1 MKRRTILS
9 LSLSLFLSLTLL
21 LCACSSPKPTTTT
34 KQPNVMDRITAAE
47 ARLTSL
53 ETTST
58 SNASK
63 IATLEKD
70 NKDTISQAS
79 INTAIDNANDAK
91 STATDALNKSKSL
104 ESSINDNQSKLLE
117 ANNTIESLR
126 STISTLQN
134 EIKELQTSVSKVQ
147 QAIATP
153 TPTPTST
160 STPTLN
166 KVEALLNGNAFTGQI
181 LLSYPAILIDGITQS
196 LNFTIKN
203 NTTSTISNIS
213 LALAFIFIDPTTNSP
228 VNVPNIDA
236 SLSTIGLSPVW
247 AKQTGSDMTMLIF
260 TTQSGSGIFGSIYD
274 FSQAPGNQSYTVNL
288 TLTSKTGD
296 IINKHY
302 NVYPILRLISYQ

>member
-1 MKRRTILS
+1 
-9 LSLSLFLSLTLL
+9 
-21 LCACSSPKPTTTT
+21 
-34 KQPNVMDRITAAE
+34 MDRMTAAE

-53 ETTST
+53 ENTST

-79 INTAIDNANDAK
+79 INTAIDNANAAK
-91 STATDALNKSKSL
+91 STATEALNKSKSL
-104 ESSINDNQSKLLE
+104 ESSISE
-117 ANNTIESLR
+117 ANNTIKSLQ

-153 TPTPTST
+153 TPTPTS
-160 STPTLN
+160 N
-166 KVEALLNGNAFTGQI
+166 KVEALLNGNPFTGQI
-181 LLSYPAILIDGITQS
+181 LLSYPAIPVDGVTQS

-213 LALAFIFIDPTTNSP
+213 LALAFIFIDPVTNSP

-247 AKQTGSDMTMLIF
+247 AKQTGSDTTMLVF
-260 TTQSGSGIFGSIYD
+260 TTQSGSGILGSIYA
-274 FSQAPGNQSYTVNL
+274 FSQAPGDQSYTVNL

>member
-1 MKRRTILS
+1 MKKQTILS

-34 KQPNVMDRITAAE
+34 NQPNVIDRITAAE

-79 INTAIDNANDAK
+79 INTAIDNANAAK

-117 ANNTIESLR
+117 ANNTIKSLQ

-153 TPTPTST
+153 TLTPTS
-160 STPTLN
+160 N

-181 LLSYPAILIDGITQS
+181 LLSYPAIPIDGITQS

-203 NTTSTISNIS
+203 NTRSTISNIS

-228 VNVPNIDA
+228 INVPNIDA

-260 TTQSGSGIFGSIYD
+260 TTQSGSGILGSIYA
-274 FSQAPGNQSYTVNL
+274 FSQAPGDQSYTVNL
-288 TLTSKTGD
+288 TLTSKTED